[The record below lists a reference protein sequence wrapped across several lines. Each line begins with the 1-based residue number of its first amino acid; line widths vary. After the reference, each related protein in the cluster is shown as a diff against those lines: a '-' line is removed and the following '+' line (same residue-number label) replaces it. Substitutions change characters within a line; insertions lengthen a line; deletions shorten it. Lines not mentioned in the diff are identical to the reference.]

1 MQTGTLI
8 LSPEQ
13 IELKIQRMAF
23 ELWEKNTDVKELYM
37 IGIAGSGQILAS
49 LLAERLRAISKLKVH
64 LEILK
69 INKERPLE
77 NMPELPWKLDGK
89 SVVLVDDV
97 SNSGKVLLYTL
108 KPVLDHFP
116 KKIVIAVLVDRRH
129 KAYPINP
136 DIVGYSLSTTL
147 QENILVQ
154 SDGEKLT
161 GVFLN

>member
-13 IELKIQRMAF
+13 IDLKIQRMAF

-49 LLAERLRAISKLKVH
+49 LLAERLRAISKLKVN

-129 KAYPINP
+129 KSYPINP